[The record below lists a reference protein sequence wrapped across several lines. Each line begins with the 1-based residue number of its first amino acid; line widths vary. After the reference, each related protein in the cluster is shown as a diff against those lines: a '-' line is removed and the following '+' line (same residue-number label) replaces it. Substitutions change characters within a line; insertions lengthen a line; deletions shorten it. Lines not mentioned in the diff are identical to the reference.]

1 MRGLMDEQAF
11 VLTEPTGLRLQ
22 SLAQVVFS
30 DLLSERKHSA
40 VTQMYM
46 IRVLPL
52 TSKTAQTLCTRCK
65 GNMLK
70 NKTLKAH

>member
-30 DLLSERKHSA
+30 DLLFERKHSA

-52 TSKTAQTLCTRCK
+52 TY
-65 GNMLK
+65 LK
-70 NKTLKAH
+70 DCSNLVYQVQGKYA